1 MRTKYL
7 SLLAMTAA
15 VLVLTGCG
23 HAMVTPQFVDPQTE
37 NVTIEV
43 ADGDWTIAPGEL
55 FKPQEVS
62 ALSPHGPMKAREIQ
76 SNLSMYTVPGHR
88 DNVRDV
94 TVKIDGNEELHGK
107 IIFFR
112 VYADGSNASAK
123 RKWTVS
129 VPDRYLDIARQGNV
143 AVVYQP
149 YKYNGQEWASWVLW
163 MSKLPL

>member
-23 HAMVTPQFVDPQTE
+23 HAMVTPQFVDLQTE

-76 SNLSMYTVPGHR
+76 SNLSMYTVATGTNTSPPRRWSTDWCRCTG
-88 DNVRDV
+88 
-94 TVKIDGNEELHGK
+94 TTAGPAIL
-107 IIFFR
+107 
-112 VYADGSNASAK
+112 ASRCSTATTALK
-123 RKWTVS
+123 SSRS
-129 VPDRYLDIARQGNV
+129 
-143 AVVYQP
+143 
-149 YKYNGQEWASWVLW
+149 
-163 MSKLPL
+163 